1 VSFTRS
7 PFRIYIS
14 IVLIDTETH
23 KNRSLRA
30 TVDSLERERSSL
42 ANRVSTL
49 EMQVANSPT
58 QDVVDK
64 MRHELRILKRLE
76 YNAVDFDHRDPEM
89 TGKDDDLES
98 VLVAKLRK
106 VEAELV
112 RERREKG
119 EGYKARDELNQRLV
133 DVQKSLDEA
142 QDLIASLESDLQVAI
157 ATPTSLFSTPVK
169 AKGGGDAPYGSTNPP
184 NPNTLQRILD
194 PKAPPIPQDMG
205 EAVASSAATASEKA
219 QDDHSVATIIMAQV
233 SRAPL
238 IISLLLYNPRPLV
251 IKLHLTEHFA

>member
-1 VSFTRS
+1 MSAGTVLAFPPAWFDSLTYLHHHDIHSF
-7 PFRIYIS
+7 PFHTPS
-14 IVLIDTETH
+14 LKP
-23 KNRSLRA
+23 KNNNKSRSLRA
-30 TVDSLERERSSL
+30 TIDSLERERSSL
-42 ANRVSTL
+42 TNRVSSL
-49 EMQVANSPT
+49 EMEVANSPS

-112 RERREKG
+112 RERREKS

-133 DVQKSLDEA
+133 DVQKSLDDA
-142 QDLIASLESDLQVAI
+142 QDLIASLENDLQVAV
-157 ATPTSLFSTPVK
+157 ATPTSLYSTPVK
-169 AKGGGDAPYGSTNPP
+169 VKGGDVPYGSTNPP

-194 PKAPPIPQDMG
+194 PNAIPIPQDVG
-205 EAVASSAATASEKA
+205 EAVATSAAPPSEKA

-233 SRAPL
+233 RRTLAL
-238 IISLLLYNPRPLV
+238 FI
-251 IKLHLTEHFA
+251 